1 MLLVLSFSK
10 AFGTKK
16 IEFREFT
23 NKCKPGVEQNVRFP
37 ELVCWTCLSSR
48 VRFTVHSGRLF
59 FDRVFH
65 IRHVPTPVQSWSVKP
80 TIAFCRLKYV

>member
-23 NKCKPGVEQNVRFP
+23 NKCKPGVEQNIRFP

-59 FDRVFH
+59 FRSCLPHSTRPYPCSELV
-65 IRHVPTPVQSWSVKP
+65 S
-80 TIAFCRLKYV
+80 